1 MKKGTPKLTKWIMQ
15 LPGPAGSSTL
25 SVLIPLEDRFW
36 SKSDILIFPNMWQLG
51 NFSLGFVVEKLSLR
65 DLLLDLELSFVLSS
79 EKARSLYWLFN
90 TLRFPETVAILKWNC
105 FKHCIWLMV
114 IVNYNYLTPG
124 LTSTGLS
131 FSAKAGS
138 RVIFSKL
145 LVTGN
150 FTLSSRLKTKNCF
163 I

>member
-1 MKKGTPKLTKWIMQ
+1 MQ

-79 EKARSLYWLFN
+79 EKARSLYWLFS
-90 TLRFPETVAILKWNC
+90 TLRFPETVAILKSNYY
-105 FKHCIWLMV
+105 KHCLWFLSLSGTKWIAITLFLVWL
-114 IVNYNYLTPG
+114 
-124 LTSTGLS
+124 
-131 FSAKAGS
+131 
-138 RVIFSKL
+138 L
-145 LVTGN
+145 LVWA
-150 FTLSSRLKTKNCF
+150 FLPKLDQE
-163 I
+163 